1 MLRNTEEAEPRCL
14 RATLLKDPQV
24 SEVGMAS
31 PGSYQGNDLLHSSAP
46 RVARS
51 SLETV
56 ILRLHF
62 KAKDPRISSF
72 PGHRDCGAARA
83 WRSRALF
90 PTNHEKGPSP

>member
-72 PGHRDCGAARA
+72 PGAPRLR
-83 WRSRALF
+83 RSPSVAL
-90 PTNHEKGPSP
+90 PRPVSYDNEKGPSP